1 MTTQKRKILI
11 VEDEEHARYLLERLL
26 AVNNFEVQT
35 AEDGQAALKLLN
47 NFSPQI
53 ILADWSMPNM
63 DGAILCEKVK
73 SNPEHR
79 QIYFI
84 LLTAKSALHDKVTGL
99 DTGADDYVTKPVEN
113 DELLAR
119 IRSGLR
125 IYDLQLELKKS
136 EHDRALLEMAATL
149 GHQMNNPLSA
159 FTMAMASMKK
169 NIAQKNLD
177 DIKDDLDLMN
187 NAIKRMQE
195 ITGKLSMLKDP
206 SLTTYLGNTKML
218 KL

>member
-1 MTTQKRKILI
+1 MTEQKRKILI

-26 AVNNFEVQT
+26 TVNNFEVQT
-35 AEDGQAALKLLN
+35 AEDGLIALKMLHE
-47 NFSPQI
+47 FSPQI
-53 ILADWSMPNM
+53 ILADWSMPVM
-63 DGAILCEKVK
+63 DGAALCEKVK

-79 QIYFI
+79 QTYFI

-159 FTMAMASMKK
+159 FTMAMASMRK
-169 NIAQKNLD
+169 NIAQKNLEEIQD
-177 DIKDDLDLMN
+177 DIDLMN
-187 NAIKRMQE
+187 DAVKRMQD
-195 ITGKLSMLKDP
+195 ITSKLSKLKDP
-206 SLTTYLGNTKML
+206 SLTTYIGSTKML
-218 KL
+218 KI

>member
-1 MTTQKRKILI
+1 MTHQKRKILI

-26 AVNNFEVQT
+26 TVNNFEVQT
-35 AEDGQAALKLLN
+35 AEDGIQALKMLSE
-47 NFSPQI
+47 FSPQI

-63 DGAILCEKVK
+63 DGAKLCEKIK

-79 QIYFI
+79 QMYFI

-159 FTMAMASMKK
+159 FTMAMASMRK
-169 NIAQKNLD
+169 NVAQKNLD
-177 DIKDDLDLMN
+177 EIQDDIGLMN
-187 NAIKRMQE
+187 DAIKRMQE
-195 ITGKLSMLKDP
+195 ITSKLSKLKEP

-218 KL
+218 KI